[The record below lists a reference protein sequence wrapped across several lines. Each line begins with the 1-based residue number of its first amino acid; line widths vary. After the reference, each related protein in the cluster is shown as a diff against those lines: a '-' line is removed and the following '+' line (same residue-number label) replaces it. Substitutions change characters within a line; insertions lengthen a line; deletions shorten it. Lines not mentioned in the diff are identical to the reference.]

1 MSSAFVLVPEK
12 WYLERKGETFGHV
25 GDSSALSTRE
35 QRSNILS
42 NPNASKLVSIYDR
55 QVHALKPKTTKDSQ
69 QQQQEPKEPDREE
82 EISDSLHLAGI
93 RKVRAMQIYKMLM
106 RDRRISIS
114 AHDTI
119 LIDGVDSNIPI
130 VQFLYDSQTRTRS
143 NMPAPYLL
151 LFRMLNLSNQNI
163 TLYKPV
169 ASKKRP
175 IVSSTPISRRTRSQK
190 QPRTLFKEE
199 YPEPSREAKIEK
211 LDSSLKSAKEE
222 WSDDDEYYEEDEEE
236 QEEQDSRVEIKP
248 EKTVTWQSHP

>member
-55 QVHALKPKTTKDSQ
+55 QVHALKPKATNDSKQQ
-69 QQQQEPKEPDREE
+69 QQQQESKQPDREE

-93 RKVRAMQIYKMLM
+93 RKVRAMQICKMLM

-151 LFRMLNLSNQNI
+151 LFRMLNLSNQNF

-175 IVSSTPISRRTRSQK
+175 IVTSTPISRRTRSQK
-190 QPRTLFKEE
+190 QPRTIFKEE
-199 YPEPSREAKIEK
+199 YTEPSREATIEK

-222 WSDDDEYYEEDEEE
+222 WSDDDEYYEEDE